1 MILPQNYISR
11 YFQKMTTNKGQNP
24 PTTLLTPLNYSGMYT
39 NEARTENLD
48 VEHPNQC
55 QNGQI
60 IRSLLLD
67 FNSLFL
73 EKISLLSHLEFPV
86 NFEAHI
92 PKKKESPLKTV
103 RFVHMDVN

>member
-1 MILPQNYISR
+1 M
-11 YFQKMTTNKGQNP
+11 
-24 PTTLLTPLNYSGMYT
+24 YS

-60 IRSLLLD
+60 IRSLLMELI
-67 FNSLFL
+67 SLFC

-86 NFEAHI
+86 NFETFSA
-92 PKKKESPLKTV
+92 KKKESPLKPV